1 MGERSSTTPAEN
13 RFAKLV
19 FTNSSKKNKKSNVIN
34 TKGYRT
40 AQVNCLHSEAVLV
53 PLDQSIDLC
62 NTIKLD
68 FLIKLSIKRDNS
80 VNLDGVEET
89 TFARI
94 CPSLFSRTS
103 AMVNTFPFT
112 NSVILFSLTSSW

>member
-1 MGERSSTTPAEN
+1 MLSIQKFTVLPKLTAFTLKLYWYPSISPSTCA
-13 RFAKLV
+13 
-19 FTNSSKKNKKSNVIN
+19 S
-34 TKGYRT
+34 
-40 AQVNCLHSEAVLV
+40 
-53 PLDQSIDLC
+53 

-68 FLIKLSIKRDNS
+68 YLIKLGEEAFYKKRDNS
-80 VNLDGVEET
+80 GVEET

-112 NSVILFSLTSSW
+112 NSVILFSRTSSW